1 MIKIEERRSL
11 DRYLLTQATG
21 SILRTTGLNLFD
33 NEFSLSIF
41 EKISKKIIIKDINK
55 SGACIQSEEPLK
67 GGDFINLIISVPG
80 ERRIL
85 VKGYIKWITLVQDNR
100 YAYMGTQFL
109 AYGDGKK
116 YNSSG
121 SLERLRQFTSHPVD
135 IIV

>member
-1 MIKIEERRSL
+1 MAKIEERRSL
-11 DRYLLTQATG
+11 DRHVFPQASG

-41 EKISKKIIIKDINK
+41 EKLSKKIIIKDINK

-67 GGDFINLIISVPG
+67 GGDIINLIISIPG
-80 ERRIL
+80 ERKIL
-85 VKGYIKWITLVQDNR
+85 VKGYIKWITFVHDNS
-100 YAYMGTQFL
+100 YACMGTQFL

-121 SLERLRQFTSHPVD
+121 SLERLRKFTSHPVD
-135 IIV
+135 MIE

>member
-1 MIKIEERRSL
+1 MTKIEERRSL
-11 DRYLLTQATG
+11 DRFIIPQATG
-21 SILRTTGLNLFD
+21 SLLRTSGLNLFN

-67 GGDFINLIISVPG
+67 GGDFINMIISVPG
-80 ERRIL
+80 ERKIL
-85 VKGYIKWITLVQDNR
+85 VKGYIKWVTLVQDNR
-100 YAYMGTQFL
+100 YACMGTQFL

-116 YNSSG
+116 YNSSR
-121 SLERLRQFTSHPVD
+121 SLERLRQFTSHPED